1 MKNSKF
7 IKLLTLLTAHKIA
20 SFVHYL
26 RCFYPN
32 EEISLKVMNYLSDTT
47 AQFSNLEGLNFPET
61 FLQKL
66 YTQAQDTKSRHK
78 QLHNTFSDLHRWLK
92 EYIMLER
99 IRKNDWLN
107 DVVWLQV
114 LDENNWSEQY
124 EKKANAFFESTQKA
138 PLKSTQNMLKHW
150 AAAYHQYN
158 QLVKSSALANMKAFD
173 ASYHSLN
180 QISTLLKVKMENE
193 RTSFLKIAP
202 QLETPLQKP
211 GDLPLFMLY
220 ESLLK
225 LNTTEREEDFSI
237 LEENMLNLKDHID
250 LDEMHNVLRFM
261 KNYAIGQFR
270 KGINMKYFQ
279 ERIHSLNKVGVQNGI
294 FKKSASITPTEF
306 LGILNVACALK
317 DFDWATDFIRDMTIK
332 IKEAD
337 REITHQ
343 IAQIQLAIA
352 KERYPEALDLINA
365 MVLEG
370 DGNEHQVHVRLAKIR
385 CMYELNYEYE
395 DLDEYIKKYKT
406 HLTLRKSTP
415 KNKSNEGALR
425 TIKIIK
431 MLLDQKKDKATIQQL
446 IESKNDLHLRTW
458 LKKKVADYK
467 KR

>member
-1 MKNSKF
+1 
-7 IKLLTLLTAHKIA
+7 
-20 SFVHYL
+20 
-26 RCFYPN
+26 
-32 EEISLKVMNYLSDTT
+32 
-47 AQFSNLEGLNFPET
+47 
-61 FLQKL
+61 
-66 YTQAQDTKSRHK
+66 
-78 QLHNTFSDLHRWLK
+78 
-92 EYIMLER
+92 
-99 IRKNDWLN
+99 
-107 DVVWLQV
+107 
-114 LDENNWSEQY
+114 
-124 EKKANAFFESTQKA
+124 
-138 PLKSTQNMLKHW
+138 
-150 AAAYHQYN
+150 
-158 QLVKSSALANMKAFD
+158 
-173 ASYHSLN
+173 
-180 QISTLLKVKMENE
+180 
-193 RTSFLKIAP
+193 
-202 QLETPLQKP
+202 LETPLQKP

-237 LEENMLNLKDHID
+237 LEENMLNLKDYID

-261 KNYAIGQFR
+261 KNYAIGQVR

-279 ERIHSLNKVGVQNGI
+279 ERIHNLNKLGVQNGI

-306 LGILNVACALK
+306 LGVLNVACALK

-365 MVLEG
+365 VELEG
-370 DGNEHQVHVRLAKIR
+370 DSNEHQVHVRLAKIG

-431 MLLDQKKDKATIQQL
+431 MLLDRKKDKTTIQQL